1 MCSTW
6 PSSNAMA
13 QSVEGPEFDYWQY
26 LFFFFSSCLVFVLVI
41 AVLFFFSLSTATFF
55 RFINFLPYCLISL
68 SIQLPAIPPK
78 SFARSCDLRISSL
91 KCERVLFSSKD
102 KLVGFS
108 SPSFSDVFLNK
119 KLKSI
124 PRFSA
129 MHCPTPEHVPHSLCR
144 LKIGL

>member
-13 QSVEGPEFDYWQY
+13 QRVEGPEFDYWQY
-26 LFFFFSSCLVFVLVI
+26 MFFFFFLFSFCFSYCSFV
-41 AVLFFFSLSTATFF
+41 FFSLSSATFF

-68 SIQLPAIPPK
+68 SIHLPAIPPK
-78 SFARSCDLRISSL
+78 SFARSCDLRLSSL
-91 KCERVLFSSKD
+91 KCERVLFFSKD

-108 SPSFSDVFLNK
+108 SPR
-119 KLKSI
+119 LKSI

-129 MHCPTPEHVPHSLCR
+129 MHCPTPEHVPHSLYR

>member
-1 MCSTW
+1 MFNVASVVMLWPTVLKVLSSITGSTCF
-6 PSSNAMA
+6 S
-13 QSVEGPEFDYWQY
+13 
-26 LFFFFSSCLVFVLVI
+26 FSSCLVFLLVI
-41 AVLFFFSLSTATFF
+41 AVLFFSLSTATFF

-91 KCERVLFSSKD
+91 KCERVIFFSKD

-108 SPSFSDVFLNK
+108 SPR
-119 KLKSI
+119 LKSI

-129 MHCPTPEHVPHSLCR
+129 MHCPTPEHIPHSLYG